1 MILGKALNEMI
12 NIKTSS
18 HKRLAEKIGKKNGS
32 AIGNIIMRNNCTVE
46 TLLDIA
52 DALEYDIVL
61 KPKGNFGSTMVLTK
75 EDDNKWFTDMQE

>member
-1 MILGKALNEMI
+1 MKLGKALNDMI
-12 NIKTSS
+12 SVKTSS

-61 KPKGNFGSTMVLTK
+61 KPKGNFGNTIVLTK
-75 EDDNKWFTDMQE
+75 DGE

>member
-1 MILGKALNEMI
+1 MKLANAINDMIDV
-12 NIKTSS
+12 KTSS

-52 DALEYDIVL
+52 EALEYDVVL
-61 KPKGNFGSTMVLTK
+61 KPKGNFGSTIVLTK
-75 EDDNKWFTDMQE
+75 DGE

>member
-1 MILGKALNEMI
+1 MKLSKAINEMVEV
-12 NIKTSS
+12 KTSS

-52 DALEYDIVL
+52 EALEYDVVL
-61 KPKGNFGSTMVLTK
+61 KPKGNFGSTIVLTK
-75 EDDNKWFTDMQE
+75 DGE